1 MITWNIDP
9 TNYTEQQLKNLLEIV
24 QELDYSVAKEIEDY
38 LIETYNT

>member
-9 TNYTEQQLKNLLEIV
+9 KNYNEEQLEQLLEVV
-24 QELDYSVAKEIEDY
+24 QELDCSVAKEIQDY